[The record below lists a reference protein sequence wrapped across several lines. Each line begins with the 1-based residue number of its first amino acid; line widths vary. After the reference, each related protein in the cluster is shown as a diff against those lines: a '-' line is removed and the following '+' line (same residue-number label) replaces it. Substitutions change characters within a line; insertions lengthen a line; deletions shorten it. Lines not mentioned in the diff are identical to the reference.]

1 MPFLSVFVSPYYHII
16 EIFSIISPTACLV
29 YPDFFS
35 ISPISIYTYR
45 LYHCLNPCKFDSPH
59 SHSQKSKFPP
69 CDHFLFLLTSTYTL
83 SLYFTGKLE
92 LSSYVDSFTFQKYCS
107 VFSGSIFRKSSF
119 VYVSYTP
126 TQSWWGLS

>member
-45 LYHCLNPCKFDSPH
+45 LYHCLNPCKSDSPH

-69 CDHFLFLLTSTYTL
+69 HNHLPYLLIFTRAL
-83 SLYFTGKLE
+83 SLSSTGKPE

-107 VFSGSIFRKSSF
+107 NFSGSIFRKSSF
-119 VYVSYTP
+119 VYVSYIP
-126 TQSWWGLS
+126 TQSRCGLS